1 MTNTPDPGSFTH
13 CFTSLKDPR
22 RINKGNIRHSL
33 NEILFVSISAVI
45 SGCVGLEEIELFGE
59 QHLDW
64 LRQFFPFKYGR
75 PSHDTLGR
83 VFANLEVT
91 EFNKCFINWVDSI
104 SDLCH
109 GRVIALDGKTICGA
123 ASTAAIGSKLHIVSA
138 FCNKNN
144 ISVGQL
150 TVAEKSNEIT
160 AIPKLLDLIAVQGC
174 IVTIDAMGCQK
185 EIAHKII
192 DKNADYILQVKD
204 NQKGLREQIEDT
216 FKTLPVQTSNTE
228 WDMGHGRIE
237 IRRCDVISNLEL
249 VEQQPYWKNLQSVV
263 RISAEITEKKSG
275 LVTYNTRYYIT
286 SIAPIAKLLN
296 NSVRSHWGIE
306 NKLHWT
312 LDVVMKEDN
321 RLARKDNLPENLNI
335 IKKIAIGFLNQEK
348 TLKRSKP
355 YKMQKAYGDDEYRE
369 LLLKI
374 F

>member
-1 MTNTPDPGSFTH
+1 MSDIPAPGSFTH
-13 CFTSLKDPR
+13 CFTPLKDPR

-33 NEILFVSISAVI
+33 IEVLFVAISATI
-45 SGCVGLEEIELFGE
+45 SGCVGLEEMELFGE

-64 LRQFFPFKYGR
+64 LRKFFPYKRGA

-83 VFANLEVT
+83 VLANLNVS
-91 EFNKCFINWVDSI
+91 EFNKCFISWSNSL
-104 SDLCH
+104 SDLCP

-123 ASTAAIGSKLHIVSA
+123 ASTAALGSKLHIVSA
-138 FCNKNN
+138 FCNKNK

-150 TVAEKSNEIT
+150 TVAQKSNEIT
-160 AIPKLLDLIAVQGC
+160 AIPKLLELIAVEGC

-185 EIAHKII
+185 DIAQKII
-192 DKNADYILQVKD
+192 EQKADYILQVKD

-216 FKTLPVQTSNTE
+216 FKTLPVQTTHTE
-228 WDMGHGRIE
+228 LDMGHGRIE
-237 IRRCDVISNLEL
+237 VRKCDVISNLEL
-249 VEQQPYWKNLQSVV
+249 VEQQPHWKNLKSVI
-263 RISAEITEKKSG
+263 RITADITEKKSG
-275 LVTYNTRYYIT
+275 LLTHNTRYYI
-286 SIAPIAKLLN
+286 SSLAPHAKLMN

-321 RLARKDNLPENLNI
+321 QLARKDNLPENLNM
-335 IKKIAIGFLNQEK
+335 IKKIAIGFLNQE
-348 TLKRSKP
+348 TTIKRSKP
-355 YKMQKAYGDDEYRE
+355 YKMQKAYGDNQYRE